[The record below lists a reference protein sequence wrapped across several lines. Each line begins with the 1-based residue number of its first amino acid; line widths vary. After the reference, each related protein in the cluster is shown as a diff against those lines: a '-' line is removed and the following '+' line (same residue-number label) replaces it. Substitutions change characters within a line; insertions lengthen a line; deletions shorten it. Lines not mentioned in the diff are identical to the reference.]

1 LVVDVP
7 QEFASKVIDL
17 VTRRKGEM
25 LVMETKGEMQHL
37 EFDIPSR
44 GLIGLR
50 TQMLTATTGEAV
62 MAHRFSEYKPWK
74 GPIPGR
80 NNGVLLAK
88 QGGTTTGYSIDKL
101 QDRGTFFIDPGEEVY
116 AGQIIAEHI
125 KPGDLVVN
133 AIEGKKLTN
142 MRASGSDA
150 ATNIA
155 PKVLMTLE
163 ECMEYIE
170 FDECIEVTPNFIRMR
185 KVMLNE
191 EDRKRAAKQ
200 MAAQVD

>member
-1 LVVDVP
+1 
-7 QEFASKVIDL
+7 
-17 VTRRKGEM
+17 
-25 LVMETKGEMQHL
+25 
-37 EFDIPSR
+37 
-44 GLIGLR
+44 
-50 TQMLTATTGEAV
+50 

-80 NNGVLLAK
+80 NNGVLLSK
-88 QGGTTTGYSIDKL
+88 TTEKTTAYSIDKL
-101 QDRGTFFIDPGEEVY
+101 QDRGRFFVDAGEDVY

-133 AIEGKKLTN
+133 VIEGKKLTN

-155 PKVLMTLE
+155 PKILMTLE

-185 KVMLNE
+185 KVILNE

-200 MAAQVD
+200 MAAQAD